1 MTQRFLMAVCFVGL
15 AAVPAAAQ
23 TLKWDQTF
31 IAGANVGAQAGSTR
45 TETTAFNFSLYG
57 EPSATVSNVR
67 SVPNGILFDVFG
79 AARIRGNFGV
89 GGIAIQRNG
98 NSDGAVTASI
108 PSPIFYDEPRAVTAT
123 IADMR
128 HRERWAG
135 VYGAYMIKLDKKTG
149 ILLMGGPMI
158 AAVDH
163 SLPTAAAVAEG
174 TTAPTVTVSVTEYS
188 KTVWGY
194 GGGVDFSYMALPNVG
209 FGAQA
214 RYISAKANLTSDALV
229 KIGGF
234 QVSAGIRI
242 SFSSK

>member
-1 MTQRFLMAVCFVGL
+1 MTKRFLMAVCFVGL
-15 AAVPAAAQ
+15 AAAPAGAQ

-31 IAGANVGAQAGSTR
+31 IGGVNVGAQASSAR

-57 EPSATVSNVR
+57 ETATVTNVR
-67 SVPNGILFDVFG
+67 EVPSGILFDAFA
-79 AARIRGNFGV
+79 AARIRGNFGAA
-89 GGIAIQRNG
+89 GIVIQRNG

-108 PSPIFYDEPRAVTAT
+108 PSPVFFDQPRAVTAT
-123 IADMR
+123 ITDMR

-135 VYGAYMIKLDKKTG
+135 LYGAYMIKLDKKTG
-149 ILLMGGPMI
+149 ILVMGGPMI

-163 SLPTAAAVAEG
+163 SLPTAATVAEG
-174 TTAPTVTVSVTEYS
+174 TTPTVTVAVTEFS

-194 GGGVDFSYMALPNVG
+194 GAAADFSYMMTPNVG

-214 RYISAKANLTSDALV
+214 RYIGAKANLTSDASV
-229 KIGGF
+229 KVGGF
-234 QVSAGIRI
+234 QVSAGVRI